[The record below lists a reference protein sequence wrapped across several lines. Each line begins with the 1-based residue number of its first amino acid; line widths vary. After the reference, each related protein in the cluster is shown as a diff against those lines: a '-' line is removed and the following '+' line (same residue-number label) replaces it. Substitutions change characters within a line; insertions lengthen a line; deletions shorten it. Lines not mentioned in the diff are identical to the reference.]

1 MTTNNKFIL
10 KIKIKNLSN
19 NNFKL
24 KNKKVNYLPRD
35 KKKRRTKK
43 KLKAKNNKKI

>member
-10 KIKIKNLSN
+10 KIRNKNSSN

-24 KNKKVNYLPRD
+24 KNKKVNYLPRN
-35 KKKRRTKK
+35 KKKRRTLK
-43 KLKAKNNKKI
+43 KLKAKNN